1 MLYENPE
8 ERWST
13 VASFG
18 TLNKDE
24 TDYVVYSDII
34 NIKQINDSNK
44 IIGII
49 HAKFKHC
56 DRLSLLYSVP
66 VFF

>member
-18 TLNKDE
+18 TLNEDE
-24 TDYVVYSDII
+24 TDHLVY
-34 NIKQINDSNK
+34 
-44 IIGII
+44 
-49 HAKFKHC
+49 
-56 DRLSLLYSVP
+56 
-66 VFF
+66 

>member
-44 IIGII
+44 IFVSTVIG
-49 HAKFKHC
+49 FP
-56 DRLSLLYSVP
+56 YSIAFQY
-66 VFF
+66 FF